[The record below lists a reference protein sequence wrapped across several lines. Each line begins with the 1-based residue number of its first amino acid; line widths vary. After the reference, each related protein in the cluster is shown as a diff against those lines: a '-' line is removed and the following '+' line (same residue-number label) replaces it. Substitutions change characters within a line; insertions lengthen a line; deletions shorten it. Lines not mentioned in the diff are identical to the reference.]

1 MFKRTQIRL
10 TLLNSLIFV
19 ILIGTLGF
27 TIYYYM
33 QQRLYND
40 VDNSLQMVITHQEG
54 TNRDSGYVEKKPK
67 DFGISHD
74 PRLSIIIRDEKN
86 EIIATKGDM
95 GYLLQYESTIKPK
108 ELNKIQNMQ
117 VGNFTFRTLTV
128 KDDTTGTTVQ
138 TLRNID
144 SENSLLNRLL
154 LIMLIGCGIG
164 ILFAVA
170 AGYFLAR
177 RALIPIQNAWNKQQE
192 FVSDASHELR
202 TPLAVIQSKTD
213 LLFRSPSSTIQ
224 DKALD
229 ISIISKECRRL
240 TKLVSNLLTLARS
253 DSNQIEMEKKE
264 FSLNELFEEIMNS
277 YEDLATYQDK
287 TLRLQADQNLV
298 YVGDR
303 EKIHQLLVIL
313 LDNSL
318 KYTKAG
324 GTIILSCTQSSSHM
338 TLQVE
343 DDGIGI
349 AEEDIP
355 KIFDRFYQSDR
366 ARTLAKG
373 AGLGLSIA
381 KWIVEKHQGKV
392 KVYSQLGKGTRFEVV
407 FPKHKKK

>member
-1 MFKRTQIRL
+1 
-10 TLLNSLIFV
+10 LL
-19 ILIGTLGF
+19 
-27 TIYYYM
+27 
-33 QQRLYND
+33 
-40 VDNSLQMVITHQEG
+40 
-54 TNRDSGYVEKKPK
+54 P
-67 DFGISHD
+67 
-74 PRLSIIIRDEKN
+74 
-86 EIIATKGDM
+86 
-95 GYLLQYESTIKPK
+95 YESTIKPK
-108 ELNKIQNMQ
+108 ELNTIQNMQ

-128 KDDTTGTTVQ
+128 KDDTTGTTIQ

-144 SENSLLNRLL
+144 SENGLLNRLL

-177 RALIPIQNAWNKQQE
+177 RALVPIQNAWNKQQE

-264 FSLNELFEEIMNS
+264 FSLNDLFEEIMNS
-277 YEDLATYQDK
+277 YEDLAIYQDK
-287 TLRLQADQNLV
+287 KLRLQADQSLV

-303 EKIHQLLVIL
+303 EKLHQLLVIL

-324 GTIILSCTQSSSHM
+324 GTIILSCTQSASHI

-343 DDGIGI
+343 DNGIGI

-392 KVYSQLGKGTRFEVV
+392 KVYSQIGKGTRFEVV
-407 FPKHKKK
+407 LPKHKKK